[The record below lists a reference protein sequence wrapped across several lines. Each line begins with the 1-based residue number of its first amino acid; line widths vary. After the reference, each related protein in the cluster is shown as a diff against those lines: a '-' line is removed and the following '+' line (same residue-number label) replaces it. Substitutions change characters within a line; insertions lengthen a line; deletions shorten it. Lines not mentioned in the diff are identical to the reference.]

1 MRIKFQCCSDVGKC
15 CDTLGSVK
23 LATLRPIINQN
34 NTQQRDASVNTKC
47 QHHKAIK
54 VSTTSNVLTERGWS
68 QAVCPGYWAVCWCL
82 PGPAAQARCRLDSL
96 WLQLRKCFGRLD
108 IRRWMLAGNTKSVPP
123 WKLTNCLH
131 CSINQPRF
139 TICLSDDFLFST
151 NHSFLFWFLYP
162 QRSIYYIVCYS
173 NNPQ

>member
-54 VSTTSNVLTERGWS
+54 VSTTSNVLTEDEAKLS
-68 QAVCPGYWAVCWCL
+68 APATELSADVCLARLPRPG
-82 PGPAAQARCRLDSL
+82 AAS
-96 WLQLRKCFGRLD
+96 
-108 IRRWMLAGNTKSVPP
+108 T
-123 WKLTNCLH
+123 
-131 CSINQPRF
+131 
-139 TICLSDDFLFST
+139 LSDCSSGNVLED
-151 NHSFLFWFLYP
+151 
-162 QRSIYYIVCYS
+162 
-173 NNPQ
+173 